1 MLLPRKFKQQ
11 YFLCNDIPL
20 FHPPLM
26 YPFFILLYSVSRTG
40 FITNQ
45 IAYFGAVVTSSNAAV
60 LNRTILANSVC
71 FQIGAG
77 ACQSVEFTELSDASG
92 KDPIFSVDLGSAGNS
107 AVFAVL
113 DASPASAQFYQ
124 VKATVEVLFVGGVSK
139 RMDVSGVSSR
149 SDLDERS
156 SKYNRPVGVV
166 TAIEVVSANARE
178 EEDIGSS
185 AHSLRSM
192 GYVLLAVLSMCV
204 F

>member
-1 MLLPRKFKQQ
+1 MQRFPLL
-11 YFLCNDIPL
+11 LSSNVD
-20 FHPPLM
+20 
-26 YPFFILLYSVSRTG
+26 PFFLLLYSVSRTG

-45 IAYFGAVVTSSNAAV
+45 IAYFGAVVTSSNAAI

-139 RMDVSGVSSR
+139 RMAVSGVSSR
-149 SDLDERS
+149 SELDERT
-156 SKYNRPVGVV
+156 SKFNRPVEVV
-166 TAIEVVSANARE
+166 TGIEVVSAIARE
-178 EEDIGSS
+178 EDPESS
-185 AHSLRSM
+185 AHSLQSM
-192 GYVLLAVLSMCV
+192 GYVLALAVLSLCV